1 MTAAYALLSDPRAPA
16 AARVLPIDPI
26 GWVSH
31 RMHAPER
38 NWPQTNCY
46 ADLWIEALGALGLEP
61 AACFGFAISQDFEG
75 DQFTFF
81 KPPLEDLETLYGLR
95 ATELAL
101 YDDLVGHLELQA
113 ARGRLVLIELDSHY
127 LPDTRGVTYREGHGK
142 TTVAINRIDVA
153 AKELDY
159 FHNEGFFR
167 ASGEDFDGLFRLLPG
182 LAREDRQYPY
192 AEMVRLPARLPSPA
206 ETAAAALPIFVR
218 HIGRRPEANPVAAFR
233 KVVAAQ
239 GAALAARET
248 EAFHHYA
255 FNTLRQLGANFEL
268 YADHLGWLAAQGV
281 DGLDEAKAAAI
292 EIAEGAKVAQ
302 LHLARAV
309 RQLSFARLDGALA
322 GVEAAHDRLIATLVA
337 RFPK

>member
-1 MTAAYALLSDPRAPA
+1 MTAQARLRAVEAAPA
-16 AARVLPIDPI
+16 APRVLPVDPI
-26 GWVSH
+26 GWTSH
-31 RMHAPER
+31 AMHAADR
-38 NWPQTNCY
+38 HWPQTNCY
-46 ADLWIEALGALGLEP
+46 ADLWIEVLGALGLEP

-81 KPPLEDLETLYGLR
+81 KPPLEDLEALFGLR

-113 ARGRLVLIELDSHY
+113 ERGRLVLIELDSHW
-127 LPDTRGVTYREGHGK
+127 LPDTRGITYREAHGK
-142 TTVAINRIDVA
+142 TTVAINRIDREA
-153 AKELDY
+153 RELDY

-167 ASGEDFDGLFRLLPG
+167 ASGEDFDGLFRLAPG

-192 AEMVRLPARLPSPA
+192 AEMVRLPKRLPTRE
-206 ETAAAALPIFVR
+206 ETAAAALPTFLKHLR
-218 HIGRRPEANPVAAFR
+218 RRPDVNPVAAFR

-239 GAALAARET
+239 AGALAGRET

-268 YADHLGWLAAQGV
+268 YADHLGWLAV
-281 DGLDEAKAAAI
+281 DGLDDAKAASI

-309 RQLSFARLDGALA
+309 RQMSFARLDGALA
-322 GVEAAHDRLIATLVA
+322 EVEAAHDRLVAALVA
-337 RFPK
+337 RFPD